1 MLKNGQGT
9 YGEKSVQRR
18 LVEETPC
25 RPEEIHPGKSLSK
38 RVAQDARQIM
48 IKLERYRDELKADE
62 ARLLQALEQIRF
74 DLHEAGEVVR
84 AMEPA
89 MDVVNKM
96 STRSGESHIQETVAA
111 VRELKKNAKRL

>member
-1 MLKNGQGT
+1 MQKNGQGT
-9 YGEKSVQRR
+9 YGEKSEQRR
-18 LVEETPC
+18 QVQEPPC
-25 RPEEIHPGKSLSK
+25 RPEDMHTGKSLSK

-48 IKLERYRDELKADE
+48 IKLERYREELKADE

-74 DLHEAGEVVR
+74 DLHEAGEVIR

-96 STRSGESHIQETVAA
+96 STRGGEAHIQETVAA
-111 VRELKKNAKRL
+111 VRKLKNGAKGV